1 MVRPLERGA
10 TPLKAHAYNNSLPVP
25 IEHRQGYRNRNG
37 VETMTASVKF
47 KKGIGQD
54 PKTGSWWIRIRVN
67 NREIRATFSTRVLAE
82 NALNALRQQKKA
94 AQLGLATVEPAET
107 LQSLTTR
114 YIEDAQARGLSDATI
129 TDYKAVS
136 KRLVNHFGK
145 RHHPRI
151 QQHEV
156 LQYVKARRQ
165 AGAGARLI
173 TRELKLLQTF
183 IKSTVGVSF
192 LTWSVPKLVQDKTQK
207 PNRSDSEIVDVY
219 RIMADRPDVQ
229 RAILTALLT
238 ALRPSDVHSLSSSD
252 LVDGVLLV
260 GMQKR
265 RGSPIAI
272 PVVATLATAF
282 ENISG
287 TLVASAGATKAAFQ
301 RSLIGWH
308 GVGHL
313 RATAA
318 TWASEAGFPDEEI
331 DVLLGHSQWTL
342 ARRHYIRS
350 TRLVLADPNL
360 ELRRKMLEAVEKRWL
375 ASLKLPT

>member
-1 MVRPLERGA
+1 MGSTV
-10 TPLKAHAYNNSLPVP
+10 
-25 IEHRQGYRNRNG
+25 Q
-37 VETMTASVKF
+37 F

-54 PKTGSWWIRIRVN
+54 TKTGSWWIRIRIN
-67 NREIRATFSTRVLAE
+67 GREIRKAFSTRVLAE
-82 NALNALRQQKKA
+82 NALAALRQQKKA
-94 AQLGLATVEPAET
+94 AELGLATVEPADT
-107 LQSLTTR
+107 LDSLTTR
-114 YIEDAQARGLSDATI
+114 YIDDAQVRGLSDVTL
-129 TDYKAVS
+129 TDYKAVA
-136 KRLVNHFGK
+136 KRLVTHFGK

-173 TRELKLLQTF
+173 SRELKLLQTF
-183 IKSTVGVSF
+183 IKNTIGVSF
-192 LTWSVPKLVQDKTQK
+192 LTWSVPKLVQDNAQK
-207 PNRSDSEIVDVY
+207 PNRSDSEIVDAY
-219 RIMADRPDVQ
+219 RIMGDRPDVQ

-238 ALRPSDVHSLSSSD
+238 ALRPSDVHGLSSSD

-260 GMQKR
+260 GMRKR

-272 PVVATLATAF
+272 PVVPTLAAAF
-282 ENISG
+282 DGITG
-287 TLVASAGATKAAFQ
+287 QLVASANATKGAFQ

-318 TWASEAGFPDEEI
+318 TWASEAGFSDEEV

-350 TRLVLADPNL
+350 TRLVLADPDL
-360 ELRRKMLEAVEKRWL
+360 ELRKKMLEAVEKRWL
-375 ASLKLPT
+375 ASQKLPT